1 MVLKI
6 LLVAAIAGSRGV
18 TLVGEVISA
27 SGGIERAT
35 ALDKQWG
42 VGFWLPDP
50 LELSCF

>member
-6 LLVAAIAGSRGV
+6 LLVAAIVGSRGV
-18 TLVGEVISA
+18 TLAGEVISA
-27 SGGIERAT
+27 SEGSERAT

-42 VGFWLPDP
+42 VGFWLLGP